1 MDRVL
6 LLSMPFG
13 ALERPALGLSLLKPL
28 LEGRGVGCEV
38 GYLGFAFADLI
49 GCEDY
54 LWVSSELPYTA
65 FAGDWM
71 FGVGLYGE
79 RPEADAAYVREVLQ
93 GQWQL
98 DATSIRRLLHLRDY
112 VEPFLDHC
120 LASVDW
126 RRYGLVG
133 FTSTFEQ
140 NLASL
145 ALAARIKA
153 RFPRLPIAF
162 GGANWEDEMGW
173 ELHRRFAFVDY
184 VCSGEAEESFPRL
197 VEGVL
202 GGNGF
207 RPDAVRGLVFRRGGE
222 SVFTGRP
229 GLTRDLDA
237 LPFPDFDDYFAALH
251 ASAAGNGVLP
261 TLLFETSR
269 GCWWGDKSHC
279 TFCGLNG
286 SSMVFRS
293 KSQERA
299 LEEVEY
305 LVDRW
310 RLDRLEAVDNILDM
324 RYFQSLLP
332 ALARRSRGVSFFYEV
347 KANLSREQVR
357 LLAAAGVRRIQPG
370 IESLSDHVLAL
381 MRKGTTGLRN
391 VQLLKWCREAGVR
404 VDWNLLYGFPGETA
418 EDYADCLELLRAIR
432 FLEAPG
438 ACGPVRLD
446 RFSPYHVDPQAFGF
460 VNVRPMVPYRYLY
473 PFEDASLR
481 RIAYYFDFD
490 YDASVDPR
498 RVSEPVI
505 RHVERWRRDPEPG
518 ELRARATGDGRLV
531 LSDSRSDAVLPRLTL
546 AGPERAAYE
555 YCGELR
561 TPAAVVRSLHRS
573 FPDVEISP
581 ERVGAFLD
589 SLVANRYMVSDGSH
603 YLSLALTS

>member
-13 ALERPALGLSLLKPL
+13 ALERPTLGLSLLKPL
-28 LEGRGVGCEV
+28 LEGRGVACDLR
-38 GYLGFAFADLI
+38 YLGFAFADLV

-71 FGVGLYGE
+71 FSVGLYGE

-93 GQWQL
+93 GQWRL

-112 VEPFLDHC
+112 VEPFLDYC
-120 LASVDW
+120 VASIDW
-126 RRYGLVG
+126 RRYALVG

-145 ALAARIKA
+145 ALAARVKA
-153 RFPRLPIAF
+153 AFPDLPIVF
-162 GGANWEDEMGW
+162 GGANWEDEMGR
-173 ELHRRFAFVDY
+173 ELHRRFPFVDY

-197 VEGVL
+197 VEGVV

-207 RPDAVRGLVFRRGGE
+207 RPESVRGLVFRRDGE
-222 SVFTGRP
+222 SVFTGRSS
-229 GLTRDLDA
+229 LTRDLDA
-237 LPFPDFDDYFAALH
+237 LPFPDFSDYFAALRD
-251 ASAAGNGVLP
+251 SGAGSGVLP

-286 SSMVFRS
+286 SSMTFRS

-299 LEEVEY
+299 LEEVDY
-305 LVDRW
+305 LVERW
-310 RLDRLEAVDNILDM
+310 RIDRLEAVDNILDM
-324 RYFQSLLP
+324 RYFERFLP
-332 ALARRSRGVSFFYEV
+332 ALANLRRAPSFFYEV
-347 KANLSREQVR
+347 KANLNREQVR

-370 IESLSDHVLAL
+370 IESLSDHVLEL

-418 EDYADCLELLRAIR
+418 EDYAACLGLMQSIR
-432 FLEAPG
+432 FLEPPG

-446 RFSPYHVDPQAFGF
+446 RFSPYHVEPELFGF
-460 VNVRPMVPYRYLY
+460 VNVRPMLPYRYLY
-473 PFEDASLR
+473 PFGEESLR
-481 RIAYYFDFD
+481 RIAYYFEFD
-490 YDASVDPR
+490 YDPAVDPG
-498 RVSEPVI
+498 RVSDEVI
-505 RHVERWRRDPEPG
+505 RYVEAWRRRPETG
-518 ELRARATGDGRLV
+518 ELRASETGDGRLL
-531 LSDSRSDAVLPRLTL
+531 LSDTRSDAVLPHLIL
-546 AGPERAAYE
+546 DGPERAAYE
-555 YCGELR
+555 TCGAMR
-561 TPAAVVRSLHRS
+561 TPSAVARSLRRTFPDAEISDERVVR
-573 FPDVEISP
+573 
-581 ERVGAFLD
+581 FLR
-589 SLVANRYMVSDGSH
+589 SLVANRYMVSDGSY